1 MQIAMTQWQI
11 ENTPGYLGSIL
22 STYRYFPLRGME
34 ELYTAVGRFPRSVLI
49 ILGQEDEMSPFKRCL
64 RSFEE
69 CFPNAT
75 IIDITEAGHN
85 IIYEKF
91 STVASEVLAFQ
102 QSTLSDNMGMGIDDI
117 VVN

>member
-1 MQIAMTQWQI
+1 MTQWQI
-11 ENTPGYLGSIL
+11 DNTPGYLGSIL

-34 ELYTAVGRFPRSVLI
+34 ELYTAVGRFPRPVLV

-102 QSTLSDNMGMGIDDI
+102 QSTLNDNMFMGIDDI
-117 VVN
+117 GVN